1 MDTYDCIIVGA
12 GYAGLAAAKSLK
24 EAGKQILVLEAR
36 DRVGGLRRLFPRSP
50 PRPTTEGKSVLHY
63 DGKPRPYSGFIPRLT
78 PWALL
83 DTGLAVKRFESM
95 ADKVNLEEPW
105 KTRDAE
111 KLHNMTLD
119 EWIRRR
125 LWTRAAKDLIR
136 VTAEL
141 IWGTSASQLSLLH
154 CLWYTKAGVSLTVL
168 GSIENGAQQQLI
180 KGGAQM
186 TGVDQNDS
194 EGVLVHTDMAS
205 YKGRHVIFA
214 VPPPL
219 VLKVAFD
226 PLLPMQKTHL
236 LQRMPMGAYWK
247 DVVTY
252 RTLFWHDDGLRG
264 ECVSPDGLV
273 SFVTDASPE
282 DESRGV
288 FMAFVVG
295 KKAYLFAEMDEM
307 AQKERVLRELIYGEP
322 KMVDRLSGG
331 GNASWNMDNAGG
343 MDAQAG

>member
-36 DRVGGLRRLFPRSP
+36 DRVGGRVWTRQCSGGTYEDYDGSFLGVHRDQMYALAKQFNVRTFDVQ
-50 PRPTTEGKSVLHY
+50 TEGKSVLHY

-83 DTGLAVKRFESM
+83 DTGLAVKRFESV

-180 KGGAQM
+180 KGGAQSIPTRS
-186 TGVDQNDS
+186 TGCW
-194 EGVLVHTDMAS
+194 GT
-205 YKGRHVIFA
+205 
-214 VPPPL
+214 PC
-219 VLKVAFD
+219 
-226 PLLPMQKTHL
+226 T
-236 LQRMPMGAYWK
+236 
-247 DVVTY
+247 
-252 RTLFWHDDGLRG
+252 
-264 ECVSPDGLV
+264 
-273 SFVTDASPE
+273 
-282 DESRGV
+282 
-288 FMAFVVG
+288 
-295 KKAYLFAEMDEM
+295 
-307 AQKERVLRELIYGEP
+307 
-322 KMVDRLSGG
+322 
-331 GNASWNMDNAGG
+331 
-343 MDAQAG
+343 